1 MKHYALKFCQD
12 HGDEFNVHAL
22 TCFTEEEY
30 QEWLTTS
37 ILDLDPDYESKYQ
50 SFLGAKEKYDNFIE
64 GMKERGLYNKPMSDF
79 TKEEFSWYRENKAPY
94 VYNAPSNGTSKLYA
108 YLGNYTDGFSEQYE
122 RYETCQDLVDEE
134 IVTVQ
139 EVSEQF
145 YKTFIQL
152 ELGIAMCNVFEL
164 IWN

>member
-94 VYNAPSNGTSKLYA
+94 VYNAPSNGTSKLY
-108 YLGNYTDGFSEQYE
+108 E

>member
-1 MKHYALKFCQD
+1 M
-12 HGDEFNVHAL
+12 
-22 TCFTEEEY
+22 
-30 QEWLTTS
+30 
-37 ILDLDPDYESKYQ
+37 
-50 SFLGAKEKYDNFIE
+50 GAKEKYDNFIE